1 MTEKYSELRDS
12 FSNTQKEIHDMRKV
26 IEEKLDAGSVAG
38 LKYYFDEYNAKLDS
52 LVDLKYN
59 YQNNMLRHMS
69 ECLFVIAK
77 NINRIDG
84 YEFVSKDMNLYAR
97 ALNSGFREEFTKSDF
112 SQGFQYAVSKA
123 IMANV
128 VDAECIGAIED
139 VYDYVGGNLTDF
151 TPEIFPLLSDDGKAN
166 YFNSFVKSYCSAN
179 LSYDFSKGNFTEENY
194 SIKTIFKMAEADA
207 SLGYLNK
214 NNVENVDMIK
224 SVLEK
229 MNDMKD
235 FDILDDSIEQENAT
249 RIKNILQQV
258 VSVAE
263 PPTKSYNQEL
273 ETGKEDPD
281 EFWYTGR

>member
-1 MTEKYSELRDS
+1 
-12 FSNTQKEIHDMRKV
+12 
-26 IEEKLDAGSVAG
+26 
-38 LKYYFDEYNAKLDS
+38 
-52 LVDLKYN
+52 
-59 YQNNMLRHMS
+59 MLRHMS

-84 YEFVSKDMNLYAR
+84 YEFIAKDMNLYGR
-97 ALNSGFREEFTKSDF
+97 ALNSGFREEFTKGDF

-139 VYDYVGGNLTDF
+139 IYDYVDGNLTDF

-179 LSYDFSKGNFTEENY
+179 LGYDFSKVNFTEENY
-194 SIKTIFKMAEADA
+194 FIKTIFQITEVDA

-258 VSVAE
+258 MSIAE